1 MVIDQWMS
9 KGRKMTHRKAYHSY
23 MVRIYRQMQKGG
35 IHSQI
40 TLEDIQTGKR
50 RAFTDIKELFD
61 FLQNEIN
68 GELPMDNPEDMS
80 HEVIA

>member
-1 MVIDQWMS
+1 MLN
-9 KGRKMTHRKAYHSY
+9 GHKMTPHRNYHSY
-23 MVRIYRQMQKGG
+23 MVRICRQTQNVG
-35 IHSQI
+35 IHLQI

-50 RAFTDIKELFD
+50 RAFTDIKELFE

-68 GELPMDNPEDMS
+68 SDLTMDNSKDMS

>member
-1 MVIDQWMS
+1 MLNEH
-9 KGRKMTHRKAYHSY
+9 KMTPHRNYHSY
-23 MVRIYRQMQKGG
+23 MVRICRQTQNGG
-35 IHSQI
+35 IPLQI
-40 TLEDIQTGKR
+40 TLENIQTGKR

-68 GELPMDNPEDMS
+68 GELSMDNSEDKS